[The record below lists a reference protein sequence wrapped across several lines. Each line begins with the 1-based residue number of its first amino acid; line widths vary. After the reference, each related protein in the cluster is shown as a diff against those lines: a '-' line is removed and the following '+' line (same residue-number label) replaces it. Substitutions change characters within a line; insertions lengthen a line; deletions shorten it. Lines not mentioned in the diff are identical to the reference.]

1 MTMDKEGET
10 NVSISGITDKRWIT
24 ATCSIILD
32 NRYHLPLQL
41 IYKGKSNQVL
51 PNVSFSKKPWK
62 SKSPNDVFCGQTT
75 DKVLKILEDNNI
87 LVSKFPPGMKY
98 LLPLFDFSAN
108 KVAANIFMK
117 QKFSDWFTRQI
128 SLGLENGEELD
139 DVKFDYSL
147 SLLKPLHAK

>member
-1 MTMDKEGET
+1 M
-10 NVSISGITDKRWIT
+10 
-24 ATCSIILD
+24 
-32 NRYHLPLQL
+32 QL

-51 PNVSFSKKPWK
+51 PNVSFPEEFFKFFFRKKPWK
-62 SKSPNDVFCGQTT
+62 SKSPNDVFCGQTN

-98 LLPLFDFSAN
+98 LLPVFDLSAN
-108 KVAANIFMK
+108 KVAAKIFMK

-128 SLGLENGEELD
+128 SLGLENGQELD